1 MIDKAR
7 NSTRVITFKKETTP
21 TPSSEKTGGQYDR
34 YRLDSYKV
42 ITLVEL
48 LASSI
53 MCKDEKQGLDVVKR
67 LLFCHKINETSHLPF
82 LPFWHDQPLL

>member
-1 MIDKAR
+1 MIPR
-7 NSTRVITFKKETTP
+7 IEL
-21 TPSSEKTGGQYDR
+21 
-34 YRLDSYKV
+34 RLDSCKL

-67 LLFCHKINETSHLPF
+67 LLFCHKINDCL
-82 LPFWHDQPLL
+82 

>member
-1 MIDKAR
+1 MMAESVVTGNIVSHLD
-7 NSTRVITFKKETTP
+7 VP
-21 TPSSEKTGGQYDR
+21 YGKTGGQCNTQDR
-34 YRLDSYKV
+34 VRLDSCKV

-48 LASSI
+48 LALSI
-53 MCKDEKQGLDVVKR
+53 MCKDEKQGLDALKR

>member
-1 MIDKAR
+1 MVMAESVVTGNIVSHLD
-7 NSTRVITFKKETTP
+7 VP
-21 TPSSEKTGGQYDR
+21 YGKTGGQCNTQDR
-34 YRLDSYKV
+34 VRLYSFKV

-67 LLFCHKINETSHLPF
+67 LLFCHKIN
-82 LPFWHDQPLL
+82 D